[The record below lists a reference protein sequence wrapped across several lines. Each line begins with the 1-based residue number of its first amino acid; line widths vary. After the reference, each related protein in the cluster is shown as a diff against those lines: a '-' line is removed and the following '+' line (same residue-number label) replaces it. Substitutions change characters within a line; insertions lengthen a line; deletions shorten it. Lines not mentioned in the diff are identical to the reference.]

1 MQMKELVESIYQELL
16 PGLGIES
23 LNPYNLVV
31 VHQIP
36 QQWQLLG
43 VGNYAA
49 VLYHPSYPDLVVKI
63 YAPGRPG
70 FAQEV
75 EVYRRLGDHPSFS
88 KCLYVGKGFLILKR
102 LSGITLY
109 NCMYQGLRIPRQV
122 IHDIDSALGYARS
135 RGLRPHDVHGRNVIM
150 YAGRGFVVDVSDFL
164 HEENCSA
171 WNDLKKAYYWLYRP
185 FLSPLRLRLPYFVLD
200 IVRKIYRRYRKLYH
214 FFYCLATSTLKRNQS
229 KSN

>member
-1 MQMKELVESIYQELL
+1 MTDAKKMHMKQLVERINQDLL
-16 PGLGIES
+16 PGLRIES

-49 VLYHPSYPDLVVKI
+49 VLYHPSYPELVVKI

-88 KCLYVGKGFLILKR
+88 KCL
-102 LSGITLY
+102 
-109 NCMYQGLRIPRQV
+109 
-122 IHDIDSALGYARS
+122 
-135 RGLRPHDVHGRNVIM
+135 
-150 YAGRGFVVDVSDFL
+150 
-164 HEENCSA
+164 
-171 WNDLKKAYYWLYRP
+171 
-185 FLSPLRLRLPYFVLD
+185 
-200 IVRKIYRRYRKLYH
+200 
-214 FFYCLATSTLKRNQS
+214 
-229 KSN
+229 